1 MRAPH
6 PALAGDLG
14 PYVGYHHLL
23 DPRAVHRG
31 LPSPTATVIVAFEQ
45 PLEVSWPHGPGA
57 PNRSWVSASGL
68 HTRPALIHTHG
79 IQHGIQLA
87 LTPFGCRRLL
97 GLPIGALAH
106 LCADHADLP
115 LGIPEALHAA
125 LAATDDW
132 PGRLALLERHLLGL
146 AHEAEAGSARR
157 MRPEVARAWRVLE
170 RSHGRVRVE
179 ALADEVGWS
188 RRHLG
193 TQFVAEFGLTPKQA
207 GRVMRFDRARR
218 LLDAGVGLAEAAYA
232 CGYADQP
239 HLNRDWADLADA
251 TPTETLAEP
260 FPILQEAE
268 APLLAG

>member
-1 MRAPH
+1 M
-6 PALAGDLG
+6 
-14 PYVGYHHLL
+14 
-23 DPRAVHRG
+23 
-31 LPSPTATVIVAFEQ
+31 
-45 PLEVSWPHGPGA
+45 
-57 PNRSWVSASGL
+57 
-68 HTRPALIHTHG
+68 
-79 IQHGIQLA
+79 
-87 LTPFGCRRLL
+87 
-97 GLPIGALAH
+97 
-106 LCADHADLP
+106 
-115 LGIPEALHAA
+115 
-125 LAATDDW
+125 
-132 PGRLALLERHLLGL
+132 
-146 AHEAEAGSARR
+146 
-157 MRPEVARAWRVLE
+157 ARAWRVLE
-170 RSHGRVRVE
+170 RSHGLVRVE